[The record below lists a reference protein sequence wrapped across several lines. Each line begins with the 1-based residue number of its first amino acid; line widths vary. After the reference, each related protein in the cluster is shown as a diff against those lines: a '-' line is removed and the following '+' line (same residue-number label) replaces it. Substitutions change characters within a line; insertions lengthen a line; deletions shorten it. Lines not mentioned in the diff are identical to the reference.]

1 MVSYYQLMIVLWLEL
16 FDAPSM
22 VVSSCELFAICRSDM
37 LLVTPS
43 TVTFHCE
50 LLMDLIP
57 SEFFRGVSQSV
68 LPVFLASNFLRGAIF
83 KFSIYLVCLLYTSD
97 AADE

>member
-22 VVSSCELFAICRSDM
+22 VVSSCELFAICRADM
-37 LLVTPS
+37 LLATPS

-50 LLMDLIP
+50 LFMDLIP
-57 SEFFRGVSQSV
+57 
-68 LPVFLASNFLRGAIF
+68 
-83 KFSIYLVCLLYTSD
+83 
-97 AADE
+97 